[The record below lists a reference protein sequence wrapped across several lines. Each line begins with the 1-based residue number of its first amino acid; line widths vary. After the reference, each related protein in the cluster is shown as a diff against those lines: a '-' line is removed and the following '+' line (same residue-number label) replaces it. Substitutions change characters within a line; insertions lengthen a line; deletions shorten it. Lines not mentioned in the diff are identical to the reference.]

1 MKDFAMYLLES
12 GICLFIFWL
21 IYQLFLRKETFFNFI
36 RGYLIFGI
44 FGSIIIPFFHFTYK
58 VVITPQIKNTLTTTF
73 ENTNVDNLVSSGS
86 TNTWMILVIIYLVG
100 ILLLLI
106 KQIYAQTRVFQLIKK
121 GCKFEQD
128 GYTLVENQKV
138 KSPFSVFTY
147 IFINSKNLSDTEKYT
162 ILKHE
167 ESHIKQKHWIDL
179 VLCELFVLF
188 QWFNPFV
195 WKYVSNI
202 KENHEFLADK
212 AVLNVGVPIV
222 TYREVLVNQTLQQ
235 PIFSFSN
242 SLNYSK
248 HSKRFIMMSKE
259 KSSDWKKVLVLT
271 LLPLFGIIMW
281 ASAKPHYVV
290 DSTANVIMP
299 DSVIKKYTGKELLVI
314 NGKMYPDININM
326 LDTVYIESISVL
338 DAQHSINK
346 YGDKAKNGVIYV
358 SLKQGFDYSA
368 LDNDTKAVKKPQLY
382 IIDGQKASE
391 ADFNKLNPSKILSL
405 EVLADVNSVY
415 GKEGENGIISVKTK
429 K

>member
-1 MKDFAMYLLES
+1 M
-12 GICLFIFWL
+12 
-21 IYQLFLRKETFFNFI
+21 
-36 RGYLIFGI
+36 
-44 FGSIIIPFFHFTYK
+44 
-58 VVITPQIKNTLTTTF
+58 
-73 ENTNVDNLVSSGS
+73 
-86 TNTWMILVIIYLVG
+86 
-100 ILLLLI
+100 
-106 KQIYAQTRVFQLIKK
+106 
-121 GCKFEQD
+121 
-128 GYTLVENQKV
+128 
-138 KSPFSVFTY
+138 
-147 IFINSKNLSDTEKYT
+147 
-162 ILKHE
+162 
-167 ESHIKQKHWIDL
+167 
-179 VLCELFVLF
+179 
-188 QWFNPFV
+188 
-195 WKYVSNI
+195 
-202 KENHEFLADK
+202 
-212 AVLNVGVPIV
+212 NVGVPIV

-248 HSKRFIMMSKE
+248 HLKRFIMMSKE
-259 KSSDWKKVLVLT
+259 KSSDWEKVLVLT

-314 NGKMYPDININM
+314 DGKMYPDININM

-346 YGDKAKNGVIYV
+346 YGVKAKNGVINV

-391 ADFNKLNPSKILSL
+391 ADFNKLNPSEILSL

>member
-1 MKDFAMYLLES
+1 M
-12 GICLFIFWL
+12 
-21 IYQLFLRKETFFNFI
+21 
-36 RGYLIFGI
+36 
-44 FGSIIIPFFHFTYK
+44 
-58 VVITPQIKNTLTTTF
+58 
-73 ENTNVDNLVSSGS
+73 
-86 TNTWMILVIIYLVG
+86 
-100 ILLLLI
+100 
-106 KQIYAQTRVFQLIKK
+106 
-121 GCKFEQD
+121 
-128 GYTLVENQKV
+128 
-138 KSPFSVFTY
+138 
-147 IFINSKNLSDTEKYT
+147 
-162 ILKHE
+162 
-167 ESHIKQKHWIDL
+167 
-179 VLCELFVLF
+179 
-188 QWFNPFV
+188 
-195 WKYVSNI
+195 
-202 KENHEFLADK
+202 
-212 AVLNVGVPIV
+212 NVGVPIV

-314 NGKMYPDININM
+314 DGKMYPDININM

-346 YGDKAKNGVIYV
+346 YGVKAKNGVINV

-391 ADFNKLNPSKILSL
+391 ADFNKLNPSEILSL